1 MRSVNTLSWRAVG
14 GALLAFSLSFVNLAG
29 ALLAISALGGLEPWS
44 DRQFIGLFGFVE
56 LSIGLA
62 YTVAPNVW
70 RLPVAEANT
79 SDRTKIR
86 VAVSTLLI
94 PHWIAAANLLG
105 GVVMLTYAAIGEGL
119 VPASLGLP
127 FAVAFISGGFLAL
140 CLMAARLGVA
150 RPDLDVFFIV
160 LKRPAHE
167 DQELPGLSFSGVVMQ
182 ALSNLG
188 VFPTVAL
195 TSPAIFYRPEIGPSP
210 VFLLVT
216 GLASALFAALAWLCW
231 RGRITWRAPRE
242 QQREAEKELA
252 GKT

>member
-1 MRSVNTLSWRAVG
+1 MPIDTLNWRAVG
-14 GALLAFSLSFVNLAG
+14 SALLAFSLSFVNLAG
-29 ALLAISALGGLEPWS
+29 ALLAISALVGLESWS

-62 YTVAPNVW
+62 YLIAPNIW

-86 VAVSTLLI
+86 LAASTLLI
-94 PHWIAAANLLG
+94 PHWVAAAKLLS
-105 GVVMLTYAAIGEGL
+105 GVTMLTYAAAGEG
-119 VPASLGLP
+119 VGSAGLGLP
-127 FAVAFISGGFLAL
+127 FTVAFISSGFLAL
-140 CLMAARLGVA
+140 CLIAARLGVA
-150 RPDLDVFFIV
+150 RPDLDVFFIIV
-160 LKRPAHE
+160 RRPAHK
-167 DQELPGLSFSGVVMQ
+167 DQELPSLSFSGVLMQ

-210 VFLLVT
+210 AFLLVT
-216 GLASALFAALAWLCW
+216 GLAFAFFAALAWLCW

-252 GKT
+252 AKT